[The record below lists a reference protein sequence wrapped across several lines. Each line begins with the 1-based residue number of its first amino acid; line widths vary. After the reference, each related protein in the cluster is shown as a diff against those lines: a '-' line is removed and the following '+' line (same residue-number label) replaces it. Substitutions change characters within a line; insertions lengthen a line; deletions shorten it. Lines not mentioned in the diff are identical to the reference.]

1 MNKSEWGRITVPLYI
16 LVIKSGLE
24 VIKLDLSSL
33 KAVESESISILFGM
47 WPILFAI
54 ILGILA
60 LGDDKGS
67 LLDKYRLDINSF
79 TLKLATAVSLAALI
93 TIPYSSKNLIK
104 HNIKTSVGVT
114 LNDTK
119 YTKNV
124 KESISK
130 KSGDNQF
137 FSSDGYLSID
147 KDGKVY
153 YNKTVPKK
161 EFDKMKKDGTL
172 KKYLAEGYKEALEWH
187 VADVINNSPEENGN
201 KENSSNSKYD
211 NLTDE
216 EKEKA
221 MELYQRLKEE
231 DANKSKA
238 TSVNSDYLIYQSLFD
253 N

>member
-1 MNKSEWGRITVPLYI
+1 MNKSEWGNITAPLYI
-16 LVIKSGLE
+16 LVIKSELE

-33 KAVESESISILFGM
+33 KAVEGYSVNIVFSIM
-47 WPILFAI
+47 PVLFAI
-54 ILGILA
+54 VLSILA
-60 LGDDKGS
+60 IGDDKGS
-67 LLDKYRLDINSF
+67 LLDKYRVEIGSF
-79 TLKLATAVSLAALI
+79 ALKLATAVSIAAFIVL
-93 TIPYSSKNLIK
+93 PYCSKHLVS
-104 HNIKTSVGVT
+104 HNVETSVEVA

-201 KENSSNSKYD
+201 KENSSNSKYN